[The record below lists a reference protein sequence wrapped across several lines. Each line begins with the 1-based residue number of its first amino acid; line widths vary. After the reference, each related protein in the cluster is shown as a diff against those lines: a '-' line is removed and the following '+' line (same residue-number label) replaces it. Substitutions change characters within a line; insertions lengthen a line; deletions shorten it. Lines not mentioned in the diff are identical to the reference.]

1 MAELQ
6 GYGRTAECGR
16 PLCATWMAEDVTTLA
31 GHLTLE
37 MADIMAQR
45 PVGIDTAWINRKEAG
60 RVFGAV
66 VDLSAVSGNG

>member
-1 MAELQ
+1 
-6 GYGRTAECGR
+6 
-16 PLCATWMAEDVTTLA
+16 MAEDVTTLA